1 MMRSHRFLRTL
12 SIFALAMV
20 IANALVTVHM
30 IGRASYLDR
39 DVSLWPRAHTDHFSD
54 YAATRRAV
62 TRVRPD

>member
-1 MMRSHRFLRTL
+1 
-12 SIFALAMV
+12 MV

-39 DVSLWPRAHTDHFSD
+39 DVSLWPRTHTDHFSD
-54 YAATRRAV
+54 YAAARRAV